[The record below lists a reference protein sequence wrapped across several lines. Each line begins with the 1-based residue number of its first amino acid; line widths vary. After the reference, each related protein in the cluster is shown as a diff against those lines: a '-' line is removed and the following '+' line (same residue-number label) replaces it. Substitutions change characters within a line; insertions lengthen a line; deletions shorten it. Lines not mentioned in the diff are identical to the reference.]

1 MYHVDMSKTE
11 VRVSGISLIYI
22 LNKAVE
28 KIKIIIKIVM
38 CTVKGLNLQIVKN
51 LERIVIYLE
60 VKKSL

>member
-22 LNKAVE
+22 LSKAVE

-38 CTVKGLNLQIVKN
+38 CTVKGLNL
-51 LERIVIYLE
+51 
-60 VKKSL
+60 